1 MTVSGQAVVGRKA
14 AALALHRFGFAP
26 SAGRIDAITVD
37 PRGALLADFGRPLAG
52 TLAVDLPS
60 SAQAARAVFDFQ
72 AERRAQQNLALRVRN
87 WPPRETD
94 AGLVTSS

>member
-1 MTVSGQAVVGRKA
+1 MTVSGHAVVGRKA

-26 SAGRIDAITVD
+26 ATGRIDAITVD
-37 PRGALLADFGRPLAG
+37 PRGALLASPLAG

-87 WPPRETD
+87 WPPREID